1 MSYSRW
7 GGSDWYSFY
16 NSSSGPIRDEQ
27 VLSLWYAGSI
37 SLRDWTYGELADITV
52 ADIIKEYECSSIEA
66 EEAFG
71 YITQFKQ
78 DVDNKSDKELADS
91 FRQYCVTEFGK
102 ELE

>member
-7 GGSDWYSFY
+7 SGSEWYSFY

-27 VLSLWYAGSI
+27 VLSLWYAGHA
-37 SLRDWTYGELADITV
+37 SLRDWTYGELVDVTV
-52 ADIIKEYECSSIEA
+52 ADIIKEYDCSAIEA

-71 YITQFKQ
+71 YITSFKR
-78 DVDNKSDKELADS
+78 DVDDTSDKELADS
-91 FRQYCVTEFGK
+91 YRQYCITEFGK